1 LMEPGCRDAV
11 QQLTGFFFRHHFVG
25 WSFWKWI
32 PNTVGIIYFK
42 GSKKYKKGK
51 KPLIKR
57 CPASSQSAGLNPISS
72 LTPVESQIYQTTSQ
86 KKEESTLQC
95 LNCTRHT
102 YRRLVLWPKQTRV
115 RYRRYAEDLHR
126 RRRRSVSLE
135 SRKDYGQFHWPK
147 GKRLEWTRS
156 CTRQWISLCI
166 IDFNDHVKL
175 LGILKYLAR
184 RDGSLSVSWN
194 ANPFEGKSVRAKQGP
209 ATCFTAFIIKSY
221 HQLKCWCIVK

>member
-72 LTPVESQIYQTTSQ
+72 LTPVEWKMSNNVKKKRRIHFAVSQLY
-86 KKEESTLQC
+86 
-95 LNCTRHT
+95 
-102 YRRLVLWPKQTRV
+102 
-115 RYRRYAEDLHR
+115 
-126 RRRRSVSLE
+126 
-135 SRKDYGQFHWPK
+135 
-147 GKRLEWTRS
+147 
-156 CTRQWISLCI
+156 
-166 IDFNDHVKL
+166 
-175 LGILKYLAR
+175 
-184 RDGSLSVSWN
+184 
-194 ANPFEGKSVRAKQGP
+194 
-209 ATCFTAFIIKSY
+209 
-221 HQLKCWCIVK
+221 